1 MICRTCNTLMR
12 YVMRFEAD
20 KSVQLYRCPVC
31 YYESKTTPL
40 IFTDTK
46 PRNKTNE
53 NKNKKKPLKKKVRIR
68 HR

>member
-1 MICRTCNTLMR
+1 MICRTCNALMR

-31 YYESKTTPL
+31 YYESKATPL
-40 IFTDTK
+40 IFTNEK
-46 PRNKTNE
+46 PRNKTIE
-53 NKNKKKPLKKKVRIR
+53 KKKKPLKKKVRIR